1 MLKFV
6 LFRFLQAIPVLLV
19 IITLTFFMAR
29 LAPGGPFDQER
40 NVDPVIKQAMEAQY
54 GLDDPLPVQY
64 GRYLWK
70 ALPKKF
76 LPHKFFRAGG
86 GIDLEAAFGM
96 DFGPSFSSPGRSVGE
111 IMADK
116 IPVSLELGGWALI
129 IALSLGVPVGM
140 LAALRQNT
148 TLDYLPMT
156 GAMVG
161 ICLPTFVVGPLLVL
175 IFGIHLQWFDVFGWN
190 DPRDRVLPA
199 LTLGLA
205 YAAYIARLTRGGMLE
220 ILSQDF
226 IRTARAKGVSE
237 RAVVLKHSLK
247 GGLAPVVSFLGPA
260 FAGLLSGSFV
270 VENIFTIPG
279 LGRAFVESA
288 TNRDYTLVMGTVIFY
303 ATLLVL
309 MNLLV
314 DVIQVLL
321 NPKLKFQQG

>member
-1 MLKFV
+1 MFRFIA
-6 LFRFLQAIPVLLV
+6 FRFLQAIPVLLV

-40 NVDPVIKQAMEAQY
+40 NVDPAIKAAMEAQY
-54 GLDDPLPVQY
+54 GLDDPLLVQY
-64 GRYLWK
+64 ARYLWGT
-70 ALPKKF
+70 LPKKF
-76 LPHKFFRAGG
+76 APSKLFQPGG
-86 GIDLEAAFGM
+86 GVDLEAAFGM
-96 DFGPSFSSPGRSVGE
+96 NFGPSFSSPGRSVGD

-116 IPVSLELGGWALI
+116 IPVSLELGA
-129 IALSLGVPVGM
+129 IALVIALCLGIPVGM
-140 LAALRQNT
+140 LAGLKQNT
-148 TLDYLPMT
+148 TLDYVPMT
-156 GAMVG
+156 AAMVG

-175 IFGIHLQWFDVFGWN
+175 LFGIQLQWFDVFGWN

-205 YAAYIARLTRGGMLE
+205 YTAYIARLTRGGMLE

-226 IRTARAKGVSE
+226 IRTARAKGASE
-237 RAVVLKHSLK
+237 SSVVLRHALK
-247 GGLAPVVSFLGPA
+247 GGLAPAVSFLGPA

-303 ATLLVL
+303 ASLLVL

-314 DVIQVLL
+314 DVLQVLL
-321 NPKLKFQQG
+321 NPRLKFQ